1 MPAKLDRCVEKL
13 IAKGHSKSSAFAIC
27 QASMA
32 AKEAAARVMHPIS
45 GVIVKEVNSVYRWVG
60 LSSGSFGP
68 DRDGHWVTEKA
79 LKTWAVDFKERGYL
93 RANGEQVVARW
104 RHLGL
109 PNPITQQRGPGI
121 DLGMCDYAEYA
132 GHTLVMS
139 GTFIDPEVGRAWTR
153 HKEKDA
159 ISIGFF
165 HPKNEPQNGLYN
177 TIDIYEVSFT
187 VDDRASYPLTALS
200 VIEGV

>member
-1 MPAKLDRCVEKL
+1 MSDKL
-13 IAKGHSKSSAFAIC
+13 I
-27 QASMA
+27 
-32 AKEAAARVMHPIS
+32 R

-79 LKTWAVDFKERGYL
+79 LKTWAESFKERGYV

-109 PNPITQQRGPGI
+109 PNPVTLERGRGI
-121 DLGMCDYAEYA
+121 DLGVSDYAEYA
-132 GHTLVMS
+132 GHTLIMS
-139 GTFIDPEVGRAWTR
+139 GTFLDPEVGRAWAS

-165 HPKNEPQNGLYN
+165 HPKSEPQNGLYN